1 MSFKRL
7 LCGLTASAMLMLSG
21 CGDIYGSDAEIDE
34 ETETLSEEDT
44 DETESATEEESS
56 TDAATTAEVTT
67 ATALVTTTTVTEP
80 AATEEITTAAQPAR
94 SADATDEN
102 NIIPGVALW
111 DNKDDVLAEQGV
123 WDYEYEN
130 SMTPSVTYCYM
141 INGSDVF
148 GVDIS
153 GYKFF
158 EFEQKHDRLICY
170 GYHFGCMLDNGK
182 EEFPY
187 SQDELKAAYDK
198 VSDRLV
204 QWYGGAV
211 GTSSFPGIKAEYK
224 ETLADN
230 SQIWA
235 VYGEDMWSYDGSA
248 TGINDVTV
256 SVSVSDE
263 DRINLNN

>member
-1 MSFKRL
+1 MSFKRF

-67 ATALVTTTTVTEP
+67 TTVPETTTAVTEP
-80 AATEEITTAAQPAR
+80 ETVEETTAAQPVQQTDV
-94 SADATDEN
+94 SDEN

-111 DNKDDVLAEQGV
+111 DSKDDVLAEQGV
-123 WDYEYEN
+123 WDYEYED
-130 SMTPSVTYCYM
+130 STAPSVTYCYM

>member
-21 CGDIYGSDAEIDE
+21 CGDIYGSDAGIDE
-34 ETETLSEEDT
+34 ETEALSEEDT
-44 DETESATEEESS
+44 DETESAAEEESS

-80 AATEEITTAAQPAR
+80 ETVEETTAAQPVQQTDV
-94 SADATDEN
+94 SDEN

-111 DNKDDVLAEQGV
+111 DSKDDVLAEQGV

-158 EFEQKHDRLICY
+158 EFEQKQDRLICY

-204 QWYGGAV
+204 QWYDGAV